1 MNIIIVDDEM
11 AALSTFLYDIIKV
24 HTITYKLFLDD
35 PNAAVEYVSTHFV
48 DAAFLDICMPAMDG
62 VALAE
67 KLIKVNPGIQIVF
80 ITGFAQDAED
90 IKRRTGAN
98 LLGFCNKPYDKKLMR
113 NFIGQIR
120 QLTQNRRD
128 ISIRT
133 FGCFDLFVGDVPV
146 KFSYS
151 KSKELLALL
160 VDKNGAFLNLGEAI
174 ACLWPDKQSEHA
186 KNLYRDA
193 VYRLRM
199 VLRENNLLPLIKVE
213 RAAIAIN
220 KENIDCDYWNYLNG
234 EKVLYTGSYM
244 PSYDW
249 SLGTQSQIEIL
260 LK

>member
-11 AALSTFLYDIIKV
+11 AALSTFLYDIVKD
-24 HTITYKLFLDD
+24 HTINYKLFLGESH
-35 PNAAVEYVSTHFV
+35 AAVEYVSSRDV

-62 VALAE
+62 VSLAE
-67 KLIKVNPGIQIVF
+67 KLIKVSPDIKIVF
-80 ITGFAQDAED
+80 ITGFAQDVDD
-90 IKRRTGAN
+90 IKRRIGTN
-98 LLGFCNKPYDKKLMR
+98 LLGFCNKPYDKKLML
-113 NFIGQIR
+113 NYMELIR
-120 QLTQNRRD
+120 QFAQNRRD

-133 FGCFDLFVGDVPV
+133 FGCFDLFINEVPV

-160 VDKNGAFLNLGEAI
+160 VDKNGAFLPLGEAI
-174 ACLWPDKQSEHA
+174 ACLWPDKPPDHA

-199 VLRENNLLPLIKVE
+199 VLRENNLLPLITVT

-220 KENIDCDYWNYLNG
+220 KENVDCDYWRFLHGDKSWYA
-234 EKVLYTGSYM
+234 GSYM
-244 PSYDW
+244 PHYDW
-249 SLGTQSQIEIL
+249 SLETQSQIENL